1 MRRQQENARAF
12 RSQTP
17 ELRRFLSAQD
27 REILYDIADRKW
39 RKEMPTGERD
49 LLRTLLDGLPAIIFV
64 EDAESRFVT
73 SKTDFDFYPRE
84 QTAEYYADE
93 QEAIRSGQPA
103 GRLGGARCRPD
114 VENFWLSTARAP
126 LRDGDRSIRGLLA

>member
-1 MRRQQENARAF
+1 MEE
-12 RSQTP
+12 T
-17 ELRRFLSAQD
+17 LM
-27 REILYDIADRKW
+27 
-39 RKEMPTGERD
+39 KESDP
-49 LLRTLLDGLPAIIFV
+49 LRTLLDALPAIIFV
-64 EDAESRFVT
+64 EAAESRFVT
-73 SKTDFDFYPRE
+73 SNTDFDFYPRK
-84 QTAEYYADE
+84 QAAEYYADE